1 MWGWIS
7 VVLFFVSH
15 FCGDW
20 MLHQEK
26 RSCEKGREALQIWVS
41 NTSTLCGKQAN
52 HRFQF
57 SIPDPG
63 NVEIPFEIVY
73 ISFSVQGSVIGGCA
87 LRTMSE
93 EFCFFSA
100 SVAGLTQK
108 FESLNYPHNFLE
120 TAFLLSFRGKFA
132 CTSSF
137 PCFDRETNPVDLV
150 IKCRRWLNAKP

>member
-73 ISFSVQGSVIGGCA
+73 ISFSVQGSVIGGCTR
-87 LRTMSE
+87 RTMSGI
-93 EFCFFSA
+93 FFILHKYCRLDPEIRFIELS
-100 SVAGLTQK
+100 TQFPWNCVLAFFQREVCLYK
-108 FESLNYPHNFLE
+108 FSSMPWI
-120 TAFLLSFRGKFA
+120 LLIYLWDA
-132 CTSSF
+132 
-137 PCFDRETNPVDLV
+137 DDD
-150 IKCRRWLNAKP
+150 

>member
-1 MWGWIS
+1 
-7 VVLFFVSH
+7 
-15 FCGDW
+15 

-73 ISFSVQGSVIGGCA
+73 KSFSVQGLVIGGCTRRTTY
-87 LRTMSE
+87 LRI
-93 EFCFFSA
+93 FFGKGTNYSK
-100 SVAGLTQK
+100 LIKK
-108 FESLNYPHNFLE
+108 FS
-120 TAFLLSFRGKFA
+120 
-132 CTSSF
+132 
-137 PCFDRETNPVDLV
+137 
-150 IKCRRWLNAKP
+150 

>member
-1 MWGWIS
+1 
-7 VVLFFVSH
+7 
-15 FCGDW
+15 

-73 ISFSVQGSVIGGCA
+73 ISFSVQGLVIGGCT
-87 LRTMSE
+87 RGTPESIE
-93 EFCFFSA
+93 
-100 SVAGLTQK
+100 GLTEK

-132 CTSSF
+132 CTSSL
-137 PCFDRETNPVDLV
+137 PCFDRETNHVDLSMR
-150 IKCRRWLNAKP
+150 CRR

>member
-1 MWGWIS
+1 
-7 VVLFFVSH
+7 
-15 FCGDW
+15 

-41 NTSTLCGKQAN
+41 NTSTLCGNQAN

-73 ISFSVQGSVIGGCA
+73 ISFSVQGLVIGGCTRRTTY
-87 LRTMSE
+87 LRNFVFYSE
-93 EFCFFSA
+93 

-108 FESLNYPHNFLE
+108 FDSLNYPHNFLE

-132 CTSSF
+132 CTSSL
-137 PCFDRETNPVDLV
+137 PCFDRETNHVDLFMR
-150 IKCRRWLNAKP
+150 CRR